1 MRPVAAGCDSAGM
14 TVMSREIDEA
24 LKEAKVS
31 ETTAL
36 KAAEAVA
43 AIADAPRR
51 PDRVE
56 TRLDRIESELVDV
69 KADTRLLKWMAS
81 FNLAA
86 SMGVVWLLLRTM
98 LK

>member
-1 MRPVAAGCDSAGM
+1 M
-14 TVMSREIDEA
+14 TVMSREIYEA

-31 ETTAL
+31 EATAL
-36 KAAEAVA
+36 KAAKAVA

-51 PDRVE
+51 LDKVE